1 MMAKTE
7 VAVLGAGF
15 SATATIINLLEH
27 LPPEK
32 SVAVA
37 GAASNFGLGTA
48 YSTTDDGHRLN
59 VSAARMSLYADRPN
73 HLVEWLDREGHP
85 HGPED
90 FVPRKLYG
98 N

>member
-1 MMAKTE
+1 MQTTD

-37 GAASNFGLGTA
+37 GADNGFGLGTA
-48 YSTTDDGHRLN
+48 YSTTDHGHRLN
-59 VSAARMSLYADRPN
+59 VSAARMSLYSERPD
-73 HLVEWLDREGHP
+73 HLLEWLA
-85 HGPED
+85 
-90 FVPRKLYG
+90 
-98 N
+98 